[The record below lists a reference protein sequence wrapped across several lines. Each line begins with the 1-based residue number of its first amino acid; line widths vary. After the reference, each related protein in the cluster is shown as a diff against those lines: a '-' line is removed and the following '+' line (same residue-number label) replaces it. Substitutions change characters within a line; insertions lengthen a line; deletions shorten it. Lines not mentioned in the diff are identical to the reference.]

1 MKINVNVKV
10 KTLRAYKLV
19 ADRARSSK
27 KELPHVKDSK
37 DIYELLTSSIY
48 DPNEVDVTESFYAIF
63 LDSSNSVKGYIK
75 VSSGGVA
82 NVIVDPRIIFCSAL
96 KCLASGV
103 IVSHNHPSGVPK
115 PSKDD
120 MVLTQKLSAGAK
132 LLDLCLLDH
141 IIVGSNRYY
150 SFRDHGELTY

>member
-27 KELPHVKDSK
+27 EELPRVKDSK

-48 DPNEVDVTESFYAIF
+48 DPDEIDVTESFYAIF
-63 LDSSNSVKGYIK
+63 LDSNNGVKGYIK

-82 NVIVDPRIIFCSAL
+82 NVIVDPKIVFCSAL
-96 KCLASGV
+96 KCLATGI
-103 IVSHNHPSGVPK
+103 IVSHNHPSGVLR
-115 PSKDD
+115 PSNDD
-120 MVLTQKLSAGAK
+120 RVLTQKLSAGAK
-132 LLDLCLLDH
+132 LLDIRLVDH

-150 SFRDHGELTY
+150 SFLDKGELTF

>member
-27 KELPHVKDSK
+27 EELQRVKDSK

-48 DPNEVDVTESFYAIF
+48 DPSEVDVTESFYAIF
-63 LDSSNSVKGYIK
+63 LDSNNGVKGYIK

-96 KCLASGV
+96 KCLASGI

>member
-27 KELPHVKDSK
+27 EELPHVKDSR

-48 DPNEVDVTESFYAIF
+48 DPDEADVTESFYAIF
-63 LDSSNSVKGYIK
+63 LDSSNGVKGYIK

-82 NVIVDPRIIFCSAL
+82 NVLADPRIIFCSAL
-96 KCLASGV
+96 KCLATGI
-103 IVSHNHPSGVPK
+103 IVSHNHPSGVPR
-115 PSKDD
+115 PSNNDR
-120 MVLTQKLSAGAK
+120 VLTQKLSAGAK
-132 LLDLCLLDH
+132 LLDIRLVDH

-150 SFRDHGELTY
+150 SFLDNGELTF

>member
-63 LDSSNSVKGYIK
+63 LDSSNGVKGYIK
-75 VSSGGVA
+75 VSSGGLT
-82 NVIVDPRIIFCSAL
+82 NVIADPRIIFCSAL
-96 KCLASGV
+96 KCLASGI
-103 IVSHNHPSGVPK
+103 IVSHNHPSGAPK